1 VLGDRAESV
10 SFGRQDFLAFGCDY
24 GISYRFPGVDGHDA
38 PDDDSTI
45 ARGRIDETS
54 LPSGFR
60 FTHSDLTISHSYE
73 SVSLGHAPLLM
84 VIVLEGRIRLSV
96 GAVERE
102 LGSGMAASLQL
113 RPEYALAAYQPAGQ
127 RLKTI
132 VLAFDPGGPLPAQ
145 TEQGS
150 LRALLRGVQD
160 PVVLW
165 DVPPVLMTALEQP
178 LGVGLPEL
186 QKTLV
191 LEGLA
196 LQLVGYG
203 LPEQVPAIERKSRAS
218 TQEHQ
223 RLEAIR
229 QLLEFAPTDDYS
241 LTDLARRAAMSPSSL
256 RGKFRATYG
265 LSVFGYLRKCRLNL
279 AWHYLE
285 QGYSVQQA
293 AHRSGYRHA
302 TNFATAFR
310 RHFGV
315 SPKNVI

>member
-1 VLGDRAESV
+1 MLGDRAELT
-10 SFGRQDFLAFGCDY
+10 SFGRQDFLAFGREY
-24 GISYRFPGVDGHDA
+24 GISYRFPCVDGHDA

-45 ARGRIDETS
+45 ARGWIDETP

-60 FTHSDLTISHSYE
+60 FTHSDLTISQSYE

-84 VIVLEGRIRLSV
+84 VIVLEGHIRLSV

-165 DVPPVLMTALEQP
+165 DVPPGLMTALEQP

-196 LQLVGYG
+196 LQLVGHG
-203 LPEQVPAIERKSRAS
+203 LPEQVPAIERKSRTS

-229 QLLEFAPTDDYS
+229 QLMEFAPTDNYS
-241 LTDLARRAAMSPSSL
+241 LTDLASRAAMSPSSL
-256 RGKFRATYG
+256 RSKFRATYG

-310 RHFGV
+310 RQFGV
-315 SPKNVI
+315 SPKTVV

>member
-1 VLGDRAESV
+1 MLSDRAELTP
-10 SFGRQDFLAFGCDY
+10 FGRQDFLAFGREY
-24 GISYRFPGVDGHDA
+24 GISYRFPGDDGHDA
-38 PDDDSTI
+38 PDDDPTI
-45 ARGRIDETS
+45 ARGRIDEIP

-60 FTHSDLTISHSYE
+60 FTHSDLTIFHSYE

-84 VIVLEGRIRLSV
+84 VIVLEGRIRLSI
-96 GAVERE
+96 GAVQRE

-113 RPEYALAAYQPAGQ
+113 QPEYVLEAHQPAGQ
-127 RLKTI
+127 RLETV
-132 VLAFDPGGPLPAQ
+132 VLAFDPAGPLPAQ

-150 LRALLRGVQD
+150 LRVLLRGVQD

-165 DVPPVLMTALEQP
+165 DVPSVLMTALQHS
-178 LGVGLPEL
+178 LSNRLPEL

-196 LQLVGYG
+196 LQLAGYG

-218 TQEHQ
+218 SQEHQ

-229 QLLEFAPTDDYS
+229 QLLEFSPTEDYS
-241 LTDLARRAAMSPSSL
+241 LTGLASRAAMSASSL
-256 RGKFRATYG
+256 RSKFRATYG
-265 LSVFGYLRKCRLNL
+265 LTVFGYLRKCRLNL

-302 TNFATAFR
+302 TNFSTAFR
-310 RHFGV
+310 RQFGV
-315 SPKNVI
+315 SPKTIV

>member
-1 VLGDRAESV
+1 VLGDRAELT
-10 SFGRQDFLAFGCDY
+10 SFGRQDFLAFGREY

-38 PDDDSTI
+38 PDDDSII
-45 ARGRIDETS
+45 ARGWINETP

-60 FTHSDLTISHSYE
+60 FTYSNLTISHSYE

-84 VIVLEGRIRLSV
+84 VIVLEGRVRLSV
-96 GAVERE
+96 GSVQRE

-165 DVPPVLMTALEQP
+165 DIPPVLMTSLEQSF
-178 LGVGLPEL
+178 GVRLPEL

-203 LPEQVPAIERKSRAS
+203 LPEQVPAIERKSRAT
-218 TQEHQ
+218 TQEYQ
-223 RLEAIR
+223 RLEVIR
-229 QLLEFAPTDDYS
+229 QLLEFAPTENYS
-241 LTDLARRAAMSPSSL
+241 LTDLASRAAMSPSSL
-256 RGKFRATYG
+256 RSKFRAAYG

-310 RHFGV
+310 RQFGV
-315 SPKNVI
+315 SPKTVA

>member
-1 VLGDRAESV
+1 MLGDRAELT
-10 SFGRQDFLAFGCDY
+10 SFGRQDFLAFGREY
-24 GISYRFPGVDGHDA
+24 GISYRFPCVDGHDA

-45 ARGRIDETS
+45 ARGWIDETP

-60 FTHSDLTISHSYE
+60 FTHSDLTISQSYE

-84 VIVLEGRIRLSV
+84 VIVLEGHIRLSV

-165 DVPPVLMTALEQP
+165 DVPPGLMTALEQP

-196 LQLVGYG
+196 LQLVGHG
-203 LPEQVPAIERKSRAS
+203 FPEQVPAIERKSRTS

-229 QLLEFAPTDDYS
+229 QLMEFAPTDNYS
-241 LTDLARRAAMSPSSL
+241 LTDLASRAAMSPSSL
-256 RGKFRATYG
+256 RSKFRATYG

-310 RHFGV
+310 RQFGV
-315 SPKNVI
+315 SPKTVV

>member
-1 VLGDRAESV
+1 MLGDRAELT
-10 SFGRQDFLAFGCDY
+10 SFGRQDFLAFGREY
-24 GISYRFPGVDGHDA
+24 GISYRFPGVDT

-45 ARGRIDETS
+45 ARGWIDETP

-84 VIVLEGRIRLSV
+84 VIVLEGRIRLSI

-132 VLAFDPGGPLPAQ
+132 VLAFDPGGPLPSQ
-145 TEQGS
+145 TEQGP

-165 DVPPVLMTALEQP
+165 DVPPVLMTALEQS
-178 LGVGLPEL
+178 LGVRLPEL

-196 LQLVGYG
+196 LQLVGHG

-229 QLLEFAPTDDYS
+229 QLLEFAPTENYS
-241 LTDLARRAAMSPSSL
+241 LTDLASRAAMSPSSL
-256 RGKFRATYG
+256 RSKFRATYG

-310 RHFGV
+310 RQFGV
-315 SPKNVI
+315 SPKTVV

>member
-1 VLGDRAESV
+1 MGDRAELT
-10 SFGRQDFLAFGCDY
+10 SFGRQEFLAFGREY

-45 ARGRIDETS
+45 ARGWIDETP

-203 LPEQVPAIERKSRAS
+203 
-218 TQEHQ
+218 
-223 RLEAIR
+223 
-229 QLLEFAPTDDYS
+229 
-241 LTDLARRAAMSPSSL
+241 
-256 RGKFRATYG
+256 
-265 LSVFGYLRKCRLNL
+265 
-279 AWHYLE
+279 
-285 QGYSVQQA
+285 
-293 AHRSGYRHA
+293 
-302 TNFATAFR
+302 
-310 RHFGV
+310 
-315 SPKNVI
+315 

>member
-1 VLGDRAESV
+1 MLGDRAELT
-10 SFGRQDFLAFGCDY
+10 SFGRQEFLAFGREY

-45 ARGRIDETS
+45 ARGWIDETP

-60 FTHSDLTISHSYE
+60 FTHSDLTISQSYE

-84 VIVLEGRIRLSV
+84 VIVLEGHIRLSV

-165 DVPPVLMTALEQP
+165 DVPPGLMTALEQP

-196 LQLVGYG
+196 LQLVGHG
-203 LPEQVPAIERKSRAS
+203 LPEQVPAIERKSRTS

-229 QLLEFAPTDDYS
+229 QLMEFAPTDNYS
-241 LTDLARRAAMSPSSL
+241 LTDLASRAAMSPSSL
-256 RGKFRATYG
+256 RSKFRATYG

-310 RHFGV
+310 RQFGV
-315 SPKNVI
+315 SPKTVV

>member
-1 VLGDRAESV
+1 VFGEGAEATP
-10 SFGRQDFLAFGCDY
+10 FGRQDFLAFGREY
-24 GISYRFPGVDGHDA
+24 GIDYRFPDIDGHEAPAGDA
-38 PDDDSTI
+38 TI
-45 ARGRIDETS
+45 ARGRIDETL

-60 FTHSDLTISHSYE
+60 FTHSDLTIFHSYE
-73 SVSLGHAPLLM
+73 SISLGHAPLLM
-84 VIVLEGRIRLSV
+84 VIVLEGRVRLSI
-96 GAVERE
+96 GAIQRE
-102 LGSGMAASLQL
+102 LVSGMAASLQL
-113 RPEYALAAYQPAGQ
+113 RPEYALEAYQPAGQ
-127 RLKTI
+127 RLETV
-132 VLAFDPGGPLPAQ
+132 VLAFDPGALVPAQ
-145 TEQGS
+145 REQGS
-150 LRALLRGVQD
+150 LRTLLRGVQD

-165 DVPPVLMTALEQP
+165 DVPLSLRAAIEQS
-178 LGVGLPEL
+178 LVTHLPEL

-203 LPEQVPAIERKSRAS
+203 LPEQVQAVGRQSRAS
-218 TQEHQ
+218 SQEHQ
-223 RLEAIR
+223 RLEVVR
-229 QLLEFAPTDDYS
+229 QLLEFAPTEDYS
-241 LTDLARRAAMSPSSL
+241 LAELASRAAMSPSGL
-256 RGKFRATYG
+256 RSKFRATYG

-315 SPKNVI
+315 SPKHVT

>member
-1 VLGDRAESV
+1 MLGDRAELT
-10 SFGRQDFLAFGCDY
+10 SFGRQDFLAFGREY

-45 ARGRIDETS
+45 ARGWIDETP

-145 TEQGS
+145 TDQGLCEPCS
-150 LRALLRGVQD
+150 GVQD

-196 LQLVGYG
+196 LQLVGHG
-203 LPEQVPAIERKSRAS
+203 LPEQVPAIERKSRTS

-229 QLLEFAPTDDYS
+229 QLMEFAPTDNYS
-241 LTDLARRAAMSPSSL
+241 LTDLASRAAMSPSSL
-256 RGKFRATYG
+256 RSKFRATYG

-310 RHFGV
+310 RQFGV
-315 SPKNVI
+315 SPKTVV